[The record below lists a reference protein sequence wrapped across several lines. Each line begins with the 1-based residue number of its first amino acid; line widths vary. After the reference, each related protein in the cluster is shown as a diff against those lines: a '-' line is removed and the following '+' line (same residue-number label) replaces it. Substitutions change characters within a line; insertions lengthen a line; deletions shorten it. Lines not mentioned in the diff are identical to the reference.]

1 LVTGAPTNDSTYQAA
16 LKIILQ
22 DEAPDRQNRS
32 ERQFN
37 KGDLVSLKLQPYV
50 EPLLASSTRQP
61 EALIQIFWFLLDT

>member
-1 LVTGAPTNDSTYQAA
+1 LVTGAQPNDNTYQAA

-50 EPLLASSTRQP
+50 EPLLASSTRQL